1 MAPFQNVVSVSE
13 NYDRRKRRPN
23 KPKPSKPDPNRTKL
37 IGSGTPVGD
46 SVPDHVAVTVPPA
59 PSQARM
65 LEMLAVAP
73 EHAPRPLTVPL
84 IWVEKIALYPVT
96 PLALVPV

>member
-37 IGSGTPVGD
+37 IGSGTTIGD
-46 SVPDHVAVTVPPA
+46 SVEDHVEVTVPPE
-59 PSQARM
+59 PSHDRM
-65 LEMLAVAP
+65 VEMLAVAP
-73 EHAPRPLTVPL
+73 EQAPKPIMVPL
-84 IWVEKIALYPVT
+84 IWVEKMPLYAVT
-96 PLALVPV
+96 PVPLVPV